1 MIELLCT
8 DYNKKATSIHDYFG
22 NAVLV
27 YLNKMNPV
35 VFYKKFHGP
44 IYWLAGHCFTIYL
57 LHVSVGIPLM
67 FWLRGKGGS
76 SYLAIILGIMSSLI
90 LAQFVNIPVT

>member
-1 MIELLCT
+1 
-8 DYNKKATSIHDYFG
+8 
-22 NAVLV
+22 
-27 YLNKMNPV
+27 
-35 VFYKKFHGP
+35 
-44 IYWLAGHCFTIYL
+44 
-57 LHVSVGIPLM
+57 M